1 MKWIVKIFL
10 VLWIF
15 PFDKENKY
23 PETVRLHDPSFSDK
37 IEKIIPH
44 YINFSDTIHS
54 DTLYEYVAETG
65 FPVMYSRKIPTEV
78 CIDDECRP
86 VNIELFWNNTGRYL
100 GYKLP
105 EGEFLSKTKHEP
117 FTAEEYGRLH
127 TLLGDPLSPLANY
140 SITELV
146 KTKESTK
153 TGVDAVS
160 TATIAAVLDYIVPG
174 AVYTT
179 YTLWHIVYGET
190 RREIELRTSEK
201 LTSEQVVKFLNLES
215 LEDRVWVLN
224 HIPQEMQISGELL
237 GKLLQLISGEDIYL
251 AERSLYVLPPEILSK
266 EVQLRLISR
275 FKTAGFL
282 QKKLIAG
289 KLKEAP
295 ALEPEATQLLLNELG
310 SLNASLIKDVLELF
324 QNQEVENEQVN
335 NGVALLLTNK
345 NRYIANN
352 AFKFLESRKTLDK
365 KTLKKVDKYKKRN

>member
-10 VLWIF
+10 VLCIF

>member
-324 QNQEVENEQVN
+324 KNQEVENEQVN

-352 AFKFLESRKTLDK
+352 AFKFLESRKMLDK